1 MPGKLGITSV
11 AAFPTR
17 MAEPTDAQGRRKC
30 EWGMNRCVHA
40 FCLCSRVW
48 SVRACMRACVRAR
61 ASVRARACVHGCWW
75 VCARVRAR
83 LGEGTTA
90 RFVRK
95 PSLEA
100 VYDAVASRCW
110 WPSCV
115 RWKLTSVTFATLH
128 DGLST
133 STHEC
138 RSAATRR
145 APSRSMRGEGWLQW
159 RPVECAVLRLF
170 LQQCFEYLRALPAGA
185 HCCEHPS
192 RLCARGL
199 GARMLAHQCWRKESP
214 SGCEVC

>member
-1 MPGKLGITSV
+1 VGHESLRVCLLSV
-11 AAFPTR
+11 F
-17 MAEPTDAQGRRKC
+17 M
-30 EWGMNRCVHA
+30 
-40 FCLCSRVW
+40 RVE
-48 SVRACMRACVRAR
+48 RACVYACVRAR
-61 ASVRARACVHGCWW
+61 ASVRARACVHGCGW

-159 RPVECAVLRLF
+159 RPVECAVLRLL

-192 RLCARGL
+192 RLCGRGL
-199 GARMLAHQCWRKESP
+199 PRRAHAYAPVLAEGKPQRLLSLLVSPPLGPHRGPAARASGA
-214 SGCEVC
+214 